1 MKCCSG
7 EIPCEKGVT
16 IPFLLENI
24 YFLFVHLKR
33 DEENIQ
39 KYSLS
44 GMTPPHLV
52 YRKKPR
58 WLNVFLLKLQWI
70 LFRSCVYLIQ
80 WPLPLYYGSAGCLQ
94 SLQLNALVRMETF
107 GPNINIWKYQSTDY
121 RTIIRGQNV
130 GALYRFETK

>member
-52 YRKKPR
+52 YRKR
-58 WLNVFLLKLQWI
+58 LVGSTFFAEASMDTFSILCLLNTMATTIVLWVCWMLTE
-70 LFRSCVYLIQ
+70 
-80 WPLPLYYGSAGCLQ
+80 SAAQCI
-94 SLQLNALVRMETF
+94 
-107 GPNINIWKYQSTDY
+107 GPNGNIWSKYKHLEISKY
-121 RTIIRGQNV
+121 
-130 GALYRFETK
+130 